1 MEVSRSSQPHW
12 KDYESQRNLGYMV
25 RLLGL
30 LGSSSSGLGLKPL
43 FLKRETECERLW
55 VYIEVN
61 DFPGPGKITS

>member
-1 MEVSRSSQPHW
+1 MEVSRRSQPYR

-43 FLKRETECERLW
+43 FLKRKFECGRLW
-55 VYIEVN
+55 VYIEVS
-61 DFPGPGKITS
+61 DLPGPGTS